1 MIKEYTAIIDNKQAI
16 IIKAV
21 SVKQAEYYAMQA
33 VDDARR
39 KTIKLMIDDEVVAV
53 KSTARKKYQWL
64 EY

>member
-21 SVKQAEYYAMQA
+21 SLKQAEYYATQA
-33 VDDARR
+33 IDEPRR
-39 KTIKLMIDDEVVAV
+39 KSIKLMLGGEIIAV

>member
-21 SVKQAEYYAMQA
+21 TLKQAEYYAMQA

-39 KTIKLMIDDEVVAV
+39 KAIKLMLGGEIIAV
-53 KSTARKKYQWL
+53 KSTAKKFNQWL